1 MANRASA
8 LLRQA
13 QTQPD
18 KVAIVHAGGNLTFGE
33 LGDRVR
39 RTATWLGGQGIG
51 RGSHV
56 GILLSAAPDF
66 IIVQQALFMLGA
78 VITPLNVMYRASE
91 IAHAVGCC
99 DLTYIVTDEALLAG
113 IDPAN
118 LPQGCQAIV
127 ADKSACADALPGTAT
142 ASIAPDDPVMLL
154 MTSATTGKAKGVIL
168 TAGNLAAN
176 YDHTPEWLGLSS
188 ADVILCALPLYNTF
202 GLNQGI
208 NATMVLGCTLVLL
221 PRFDVAGCIAAV
233 ARHGCT
239 FLPAVP
245 TMLQRLYDDP
255 AATPTALRSL
265 RLIMTGGAP
274 VPGALLE
281 RMLAKT
287 PEIRVLTG
295 YGLTEGTA
303 LVTLAEVTLGADGEP
318 VRGGTI
324 GRVLGGMELAIR
336 AEDGSTCP
344 AGTPGEIVI
353 RGPNVMAG
361 YYHSPEDTAQ
371 ALRAG
376 WLHSGDI
383 GLLDKD
389 GFAYIVDRKKDVIIR
404 GGQNIYP
411 AEIEEALYGVEGV
424 AEAAV
429 IGIPDAD
436 MGEVPVAFIA
446 FARGSFATVD
456 SIIGHCQQHLA
467 RFKVPAA
474 IHIRD
479 ELPKGPTGK
488 ILRRALR
495 EEVGNEA
502 RGA

>member
-13 QTQPD
+13 QVQPA
-18 KVAIVHAGGNLTFGE
+18 KPAIVHGGDALTFAE
-33 LGDRVR
+33 LGERVR
-39 RTATWLGGQGIG
+39 RTATWLGAQGIG
-51 RGSHV
+51 HGTHV
-56 GILLSAAPDF
+56 GLLLPASTRF
-66 IIVQQALFMLGA
+66 IIVQHALFMLGA
-78 VITPLNVMYRASE
+78 VITPLNVMYRAGE
-91 IAHAVGCC
+91 IAHAIDCC
-99 DLTYIVTDEALLAG
+99 HLAFVVSEDELLAG
-113 IDPAN
+113 CASAALDRACRVIALDEAACTIAIPATDMA
-118 LPQGCQAIV
+118 PV
-127 ADKSACADALPGTAT
+127 AA
-142 ASIAPDDPVMLL
+142 DDPVMLL

-176 YDHTPEWLGLSS
+176 YDQTPGWLGLSA
-188 ADVILCALPLYNTF
+188 ADKILCALPLYNTF
-202 GLNQGI
+202 GLNQCI

-221 PRFDVAGCIAAV
+221 PRFDVADCIAAI

-245 TMLQRLYDDP
+245 TMLQRLYDYP
-255 AATPTALRSL
+255 SATPVAMASL

-274 VPGALLE
+274 VPGALLA

-287 PEIRVLTG
+287 PAIRVLTG

-318 VRGGTI
+318 VGGATI
-324 GRVLGGMELAIR
+324 GRVLDGMELAILS
-336 AEDGSTCP
+336 ADGGPCP
-344 AGTPGEIVI
+344 PGSPGEIVI

-361 YYHSPEDTAQ
+361 YYNSPADTAH
-371 ALRAG
+371 ALQGG

-383 GLLDKD
+383 GMLDPE

-411 AEIEEALYGVEGV
+411 AEIEEALYRIAGV
-424 AEAAV
+424 AEVAV
-429 IGIPDAD
+429 VGVPDED

-446 FARGSFATVD
+446 FAPGGFATTDDIVAY
-456 SIIGHCQQHLA
+456 CREHLA

-474 IHIRD
+474 IHVRD

-488 ILRRALR
+488 ILRRSLR
-495 EEVGNEA
+495 DEM
-502 RGA
+502 RGT